1 MTQQL
6 KQLAKELNRPLG
18 KVTAAVELLDG
29 GNTIPFIARYR
40 KEVTGEMDE
49 VVLRQLSDRLQY
61 LRNLE
66 QRKEDVIKNI
76 AEQGKLT
83 DELEA
88 KIRQAEIL
96 QEVEDLYLPYKQ
108 KRRTRAGIA
117 REKGLEP
124 FALGILEGGITNDV
138 QTEAKSYIDEEKGVG
153 SVEEAIQGAMDI
165 IAEILADDAELRK
178 MARQLAWKDGKVVSK
193 LKKTLADEETTPYEM
208 YYAYEE
214 TVKNIPPHR
223 ILAMNR
229 GESEEVLS
237 VKVEQPEETILAKII
252 QQYQKNRSDEC
263 QVIVEE
269 AARDSWKRLIGPS
282 IEREIRNEL
291 TDGGEVQAIKVFS
304 ENLHNL
310 LLQAPVKGHTVLG
323 VDPGFRTGC
332 KLAVVDDTGKVLEV
346 GVMYPHPPQKKYQ
359 EAKTIM
365 KDMIARHKVSIIAI
379 GNGTASR
386 ESEAL
391 AADVI
396 RECSG
401 VQYIIVSEAGASVYS
416 ASPIAKEE
424 FPEYDLSLR
433 SAVSIARR
441 LQDPLAELVKI
452 EPKAVGVGQYQHD
465 VTPKK
470 LDEALHAVVEDC
482 VNGVG
487 VELNT
492 ASSALL
498 QYVAGLSRATADGI
512 VKMRNEQ
519 GKLTNRK
526 QLLKVPRL
534 GPKAYEQCAG
544 FIRIADGDNPL
555 DNTPV
560 HPESYQA
567 AEALLQRL
575 GYNKNDLRTE
585 KLAEVRN
592 ALQQVSIKD
601 MTKELEIGEP
611 TLKDI
616 IAALQKPGRDPRE
629 ELEPPLLRSDVL
641 SMEDLKPGM
650 ELKGTVRNVVDF
662 GAFVDIGVK
671 QDGLIHISQFGTKFI
686 KHPMEVVSVGD
697 IITVRVLEVDLRR
710 GRIALTMRKDEPNA
724 DTQAKEH
731 AKQNAKKTGDKRK

>member
-1 MTQQL
+1 MNGQNDMQEEQQSKL
-6 KQLAKELNRPLG
+6 LGRLAKELNRPQG
-18 KVTAAVELLDG
+18 KIAKTVELLDA

-49 VVLRQLSDRLQY
+49 VVLRQLADRLQY

-66 QRKEDVIKNI
+66 QRKQDVIDSI

-83 DELEA
+83 EELEQN
-88 KIRQAEIL
+88 IRNAEIL

-108 KRRTRAGIA
+108 KRKTRASIA

-124 FALGILEGGITNDV
+124 LAAAVLEGSLAVTV
-138 QTEAKSYIDEEKGVG
+138 QEAAALYINESAGVL
-153 SVEEAIQGAMDI
+153 SVEDALQGAMDI

-178 MARQLAWKDGKVVSK
+178 TARQLAWNNGVLVTK
-193 LKKTLADEETTPYEM
+193 LRKSLDENETTPYEM
-208 YYAYEE
+208 YYEYEE
-214 TVKNIPPHR
+214 SVKKIPPHR
-223 ILAMNR
+223 VLAVNR
-229 GESEEVLS
+229 GEKEEVLS
-237 VKVEQPEETILAKII
+237 VKIEQPEGAVLQAVENRYSQKRKPDGQKIF
-252 QQYQKNRSDEC
+252 
-263 QVIVEE
+263 EE
-269 AARDSWKRLIGPS
+269 AAKDSWKRLISPA

-291 TDGGEVQAIKVFS
+291 TERGEAQAIKVFS
-304 ENLHNL
+304 ANLHSL
-310 LLQAPVKGHTVLG
+310 LLQAPVKGRVVLG

-346 GVMYPHPPQKKYQ
+346 GVMYPHPPQKKYK
-359 EAKTIM
+359 EAM
-365 KDMIARHKVSIIAI
+365 AQMQQMIARWNVDIIAI

-396 RECSG
+396 RQCPQ

-416 ASPIAKEE
+416 ASPLAKEE

-465 VTPKK
+465 VAQKK
-470 LDEALHAVVEDC
+470 LDEALGAVVEDC

-487 VELNT
+487 VEVNT

-498 QYVAGLSRATADGI
+498 QYVAGLSRSTADGI

-519 GKLTNRK
+519 GRLTNRK

-534 GPKAYEQCAG
+534 GPKAFEQCAG

-560 HPESYQA
+560 HPESYKA
-567 AEALLQRL
+567 AESLLKQL
-575 GYNKNDLRTE
+575 GYDKKDLATGKLSEIRE
-585 KLAEVRN
+585 KLQTVNVHVVAE
-592 ALQQVSIKD
+592 Q
-601 MTKELEIGEP
+601 LEIGEP

-616 IAALQKPGRDPRE
+616 ITALQKPGRDPRE

-650 ELKGTVRNVVDF
+650 ELMGTVRNVVDF

-671 QDGLIHISQFGTKFI
+671 QDGLIHISQFGSRFI

-697 IITVRVLEVDLRR
+697 IIKVTVLDVDLRR
-710 GRIALTMRKDEPNA
+710 GRIALTRKSE
-724 DTQAKEH
+724 
-731 AKQNAKKTGDKRK
+731 KQTGEQK

>member
-1 MTQQL
+1 MTQQM

-18 KVTAAVELLDG
+18 KVTAAVELLDA

-40 KEVTGEMDE
+40 KEATGEMDE
-49 VVLRQLSDRLQY
+49 VVLRQLSERLQY

-66 QRKEDVIKNI
+66 QRKEDVLKNI

-83 DELEA
+83 EELET

-108 KRRTRAGIA
+108 KRRTRASIA

-124 FALGILEGGITNDV
+124 LALAVLEGHISGDV
-138 QTEAKSYIDEEKGVG
+138 SAEAALYIGKEDGAA

-178 MARQLAWKDGKVVSK
+178 TARQLAWKDGRIVTK
-193 LKKTLADEETTPYEM
+193 LKKVLEDDETTPYEM

-214 TVKNIPPHR
+214 AVKNIPPHR

-229 GESEEVLS
+229 GENEEVLA
-237 VKVEQPEETILAKII
+237 VKVEQPEELILAGIH
-252 QQYQKNRSDEC
+252 QQYQQKRSAEC
-263 QVIVEE
+263 QQIFEE
-269 AARDSWKRLIGPS
+269 AARDGWKRLIGPA

-291 TDGGEVQAIKVFS
+291 TDAGEVQAIKVFS

-359 EAKTIM
+359 EAMALM
-365 KDMIARHKVSIIAI
+365 KDMIVRWNVSIIAI

-396 RECSG
+396 RQCPG

-519 GKLTNRK
+519 GKLTSRK

-544 FIRIADGDNPL
+544 FIRIADGENPL

-560 HPESYQA
+560 HPESYQT

-575 GYNKNDLRTE
+575 GYSKNDLRTD
-585 KLAEVRN
+585 KLSQLRD
-592 ALQQVSIKD
+592 ALQQVSVKD
-601 MTKELEIGEP
+601 MAKELEIGEP

-629 ELEPPLLRSDVL
+629 ELDPPLLRSDVL

-671 QDGLIHISQFGTKFI
+671 QDGLIHISQFGAKFI
-686 KHPMEVVSVGD
+686 KHPMEVVAVGD
-697 IITVRVLEVDLRR
+697 IITVRVLDVDLRR
-710 GRIALTMRKDEPNA
+710 GRIALTMRKDDVQA
-724 DTQAKEH
+724 DSAQNK
-731 AKQNAKKTGDKRK
+731 KQMNKKTGDKRK

>member
-18 KVTAAVELLDG
+18 KVTAAVDLLDG

-83 DELEA
+83 DELEQ

-124 FALGILEGGITNDV
+124 LAMAVLEGTISDV
-138 QTEAKSYIDEEKGVG
+138 QAEAKTYIDEEKGIATVD
-153 SVEEAIQGAMDI
+153 EAIQGAMDI

-178 MARQLAWKDGKVVSK
+178 IARQLAWKDGRVVSK
-193 LKKTLADEETTPYEM
+193 LKKTLVEEETTPYEM

-229 GESEEVLS
+229 GENEDVLS
-237 VKVEQPEETILAKII
+237 VKVEQPEETVLAKMI
-252 QQYQKNRSDEC
+252 QQYQQKRSEEC
-263 QVIVEE
+263 QTIFEE
-269 AARDSWKRLIGPS
+269 AARDGWKRLIGPS

-291 TDGGEVQAIKVFS
+291 TDNGEVQAIKVFS

-359 EAKTIM
+359 EAKKIM
-365 KDMIARHKVSIIAI
+365 KDLIDRYQVSIIAI

-391 AADVI
+391 VADVI
-396 RECSG
+396 RECAG

-452 EPKAVGVGQYQHD
+452 KPKAVGVGQYQHD

-575 GYNKNDLRTE
+575 GYDKQDLRTE
-585 KLAEVRN
+585 KLAEVRE
-592 ALQQVSIKD
+592 ALQQVSVKD
-601 MTKELEIGEP
+601 MAKELEVGEP

-641 SMEDLKPGM
+641 SVEDLKPGM

-671 QDGLIHISQFGTKFI
+671 QDGLIHISQFGGKFI

-697 IITVRVLEVDLRR
+697 IVTVRVLDVDLRR
-710 GRIALTMRKDEPNA
+710 GRIALTMRK
-724 DTQAKEH
+724 
-731 AKQNAKKTGDKRK
+731 GDK

>member
-1 MTQQL
+1 MTQQM

-18 KVTAAVELLDG
+18 KVTAAVELLDA

-49 VVLRQLSDRLQY
+49 VVLRQLAERLQY

-66 QRKEDVIKNI
+66 QRKEDVLKSI

-83 DELEA
+83 EELEQ
-88 KIRQAEIL
+88 KIRQAAVL

-108 KRRTRAGIA
+108 KRRTRASIA

-124 FALGILEGGITNDV
+124 LAMAVLEGSASKGV
-138 QTEAKSYIDEEKGVG
+138 EAEAVLYIDEENGVT
-153 SVEEAIQGAMDI
+153 SVAEAIQGAMDI

-178 MARQLAWKDGKVVSK
+178 IARQLTWQDGRIVTK
-193 LKKTLADEETTPYEM
+193 LKKTLEEEETTPYEM

-214 TVKNIPPHR
+214 AVKNIPPHR
-223 ILAMNR
+223 ILAINR
-229 GESEEVLS
+229 GENEDVLS
-237 VKVEQPEETILAKII
+237 VKVEQPEELILAKINH
-252 QQYQKNRSDEC
+252 QYQQNRDAEC
-263 QVIVEE
+263 QQIFEE
-269 AARDSWKRLIGPS
+269 AARDGWKRLIGPS

-359 EAKTIM
+359 EAIDIM
-365 KDMIARHKVSIIAI
+365 KRMIVRWNVSIIAI

-391 AADVI
+391 AVDVI
-396 RECSG
+396 RQCPG

-498 QYVAGLSRATADGI
+498 QYVAGLSRSTADGI
-512 VKMRNEQ
+512 VKLRNEQ
-519 GKLTNRK
+519 GKLTSRK

-544 FIRIADGDNPL
+544 FIRIADGENPL

-567 AEALLQRL
+567 AEALLQHL
-575 GYNKNDLRTE
+575 GYDKNDLRTE
-585 KLAEVRN
+585 KLTQVRED
-592 ALQQVSIKD
+592 LQQVSVKD
-601 MTKELEIGEP
+601 MAQALNIGEP

-616 IAALQKPGRDPRE
+616 IDALKKPGRDPRE
-629 ELEPPLLRSDVL
+629 ELDPPLLRSDVL
-641 SMEDLKPGM
+641 SMEDLKHGM

-671 QDGLIHISQFGTKFI
+671 QDGLIHISQFGSKFI

-697 IITVRVLEVDLRR
+697 IITVRVLDVDLRR
-710 GRIALTMRKDEPNA
+710 GRIALTMRKEETPQK
-724 DTQAKEH
+724 DTVKKENRE
-731 AKQNAKKTGDKRK
+731 KPSGQRKNK

>member
-1 MTQQL
+1 MTQQM

-18 KVTAAVELLDG
+18 KVTAAVELLDA

-40 KEVTGEMDE
+40 KEATGEMDE
-49 VVLRQLSDRLQY
+49 VVLRQLSERLQY

-66 QRKEDVIKNI
+66 QRKEDVLKNI

-83 DELEA
+83 EELET

-108 KRRTRAGIA
+108 KRRTRASIA

-124 FALGILEGGITNDV
+124 LALAVLEGHISGDV
-138 QTEAKSYIDEEKGVG
+138 SAEAALYIGKEDGAA

-178 MARQLAWKDGKVVSK
+178 TARQLAWKDGRIVTK
-193 LKKTLADEETTPYEM
+193 LKKVLEDDETTPYEM

-214 TVKNIPPHR
+214 AVKNIPPHR

-229 GESEEVLS
+229 GENEEVLA
-237 VKVEQPEETILAKII
+237 VKVEQPEELILAGIH
-252 QQYQKNRSDEC
+252 QQYQQKRSAEC
-263 QVIVEE
+263 QQIFEE
-269 AARDSWKRLIGPS
+269 AARDGWKRLIGPA

-291 TDGGEVQAIKVFS
+291 TDAGEVQAIKVFS

-359 EAKTIM
+359 EAMALM
-365 KDMIARHKVSIIAI
+365 KDMIIRWNVSIIAI

-396 RECSG
+396 RQCPG

-519 GKLTNRK
+519 GKLTSRK

-544 FIRIADGDNPL
+544 FIRIADGENPL

-560 HPESYQA
+560 HPESYQT

-575 GYNKNDLRTE
+575 GYSKNDLRTD
-585 KLAEVRN
+585 KLSQLRA
-592 ALQQVSIKD
+592 ALQQVSAKD
-601 MTKELEIGEP
+601 MAKELEIGEP

-629 ELEPPLLRSDVL
+629 ELDPPLLRSDVL

-671 QDGLIHISQFGTKFI
+671 QDGLIHISQFGAKFI
-686 KHPMEVVSVGD
+686 KHPMEVVAVGD
-697 IITVRVLEVDLRR
+697 IITVRVLDVDLRR
-710 GRIALTMRKDEPNA
+710 GRIALTMRKDDVQA
-724 DTQAKEH
+724 DSAQNK
-731 AKQNAKKTGDKRK
+731 KQMNKKTGDKRK

>member
-1 MTQQL
+1 MTAQL
-6 KQLAKELNRPLG
+6 KQLAKELNRPLS
-18 KVTAAVELLDG
+18 KITAAVELLDA

-49 VVLRQLSDRLQY
+49 VVLRQLAERLQY

-66 QRKEDVIKNI
+66 QRKEDVIKMI
-76 AEQGKLT
+76 VEQGKLT
-83 DELEA
+83 EELEE
-88 KIRQAEIL
+88 KIRAAVIL

-117 REKGLEP
+117 RERGLEP
-124 FALGILEGGITNDV
+124 LALAILEGSIKGEV
-138 QTEAKSYIDEEKGVG
+138 SAEAALYIKEEQGVT
-153 SVEEAIQGAMDI
+153 SEQDAIQGAMDI

-178 MARQLAWKDGKVVSK
+178 MARQMTWKDGKIVTRQ
-193 LKKTLADEETTPYEM
+193 KKTLEEEMTTPYEM

-214 TVKNIPPHR
+214 AVKSIPPHR

-229 GESEEVLS
+229 GEKDDVLT
-237 VKVEQPEETILAKII
+237 VKVEQPDEVILTHLH
-252 QQYQKNRSDEC
+252 QQYHMKRTETC
-263 QVIVEE
+263 QQIFED
-269 AARDSWKRLIGPS
+269 AAQDGWKRLISPS

-291 TDGGEVQAIKVFS
+291 TERGEVQAIKVFS

-332 KLAVVDDTGKVLEV
+332 KLAVVDETGKVLEV

-359 EAKTIM
+359 EAMAIM
-365 KDMIARHKVSIIAI
+365 KDMIARWHVSIIAI

-396 RECSG
+396 RQCSG
-401 VQYIIVSEAGASVYS
+401 VQYVIVSEAGASVYS
-416 ASPIAKEE
+416 ASTIAKEE

-487 VELNT
+487 VEINT

-512 VKMRNEQ
+512 VKLRNEQ
-519 GKLTNRK
+519 GRITNRK
-526 QLLKVPRL
+526 QLLTVPRL

-560 HPESYQA
+560 HPESYPV
-567 AEALLQRL
+567 AEKLLQHL
-575 GYNKNDLRTE
+575 GYHKEDLRTDALPNLRE
-585 KLAEVRN
+585 
-592 ALQQVSIKD
+592 ALQHVSVKE
-601 MTKELEIGEP
+601 MSKELQIGEP

-616 IAALQKPGRDPRE
+616 VTALQKPGRDPRE

-671 QDGLIHISQFGTKFI
+671 QDGLIHISQFGEKYI

-697 IITVRVLEVDLRR
+697 IITVRVLDVDLRR
-710 GRIALTMRKDEPNA
+710 GRIALTMRKGE
-724 DTQAKEH
+724 K
-731 AKQNAKKTGDKRK
+731 

>member
-1 MTQQL
+1 MTQQM

-18 KVTAAVELLDG
+18 KVTAAVELLDA

-40 KEVTGEMDE
+40 KEATGEMDE
-49 VVLRQLSDRLQY
+49 VVLRQLSERLQY

-66 QRKEDVIKNI
+66 QRKEDVLKNI

-83 DELEA
+83 EELET

-108 KRRTRAGIA
+108 KRRTRASIA

-124 FALGILEGGITNDV
+124 LALAVLEGHISGDV
-138 QTEAKSYIDEEKGVG
+138 SAEAALYIGKEDGAA

-178 MARQLAWKDGKVVSK
+178 TARQLAWKDGRIVTK
-193 LKKTLADEETTPYEM
+193 LKKVLEDDETTPYEM

-214 TVKNIPPHR
+214 AVKNIPPHR

-229 GESEEVLS
+229 GENEEVLA
-237 VKVEQPEETILAKII
+237 VKVEQPEELILAGIH
-252 QQYQKNRSDEC
+252 QQYQQKRSAEC
-263 QVIVEE
+263 QQIFEE
-269 AARDSWKRLIGPS
+269 AARDGWKRLIGPA

-291 TDGGEVQAIKVFS
+291 TDAGEVQAIKVFS

-359 EAKTIM
+359 EAMALM
-365 KDMIARHKVSIIAI
+365 KDMIIRWNVSIIAI

-396 RECSG
+396 RQCPG

-519 GKLTNRK
+519 GKLTSRK

-544 FIRIADGDNPL
+544 FIRIADGENPL

-560 HPESYQA
+560 HPESYQT

-575 GYNKNDLRTE
+575 GYSKNDLRTD
-585 KLAEVRN
+585 KLSRLRD
-592 ALQQVSIKD
+592 ALQQVSVKD
-601 MTKELEIGEP
+601 MAKELEIGEP

-629 ELEPPLLRSDVL
+629 ELDPSLLRSDVL

-671 QDGLIHISQFGTKFI
+671 QDGLIHISQFGAKFI
-686 KHPMEVVSVGD
+686 KHPMEVVAVGD
-697 IITVRVLEVDLRR
+697 IITVRVLDVDLRR
-710 GRIALTMRKDEPNA
+710 GRIALTMRKDDVQVDSAQN
-724 DTQAKEH
+724 K
-731 AKQNAKKTGDKRK
+731 KQMNKKTGDKRK